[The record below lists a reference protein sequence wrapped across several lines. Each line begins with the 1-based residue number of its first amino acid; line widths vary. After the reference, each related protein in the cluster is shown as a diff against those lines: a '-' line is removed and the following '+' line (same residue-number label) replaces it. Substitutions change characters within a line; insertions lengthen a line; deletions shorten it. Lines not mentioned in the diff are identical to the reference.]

1 MITDHPSTV
10 MSVWLEVTRGWPD
23 VTVMVITAEPDP
35 DLRPWQIDDLS
46 AEISLPLGR
55 VTAVVT
61 ALLDLVQLAR
71 ESR

>member
-1 MITDHPSTV
+1 